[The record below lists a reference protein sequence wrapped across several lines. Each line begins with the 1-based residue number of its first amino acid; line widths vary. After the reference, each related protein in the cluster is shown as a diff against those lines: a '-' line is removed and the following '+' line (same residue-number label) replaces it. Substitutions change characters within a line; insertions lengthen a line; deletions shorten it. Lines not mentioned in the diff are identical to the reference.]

1 MIRQVVVAAALLL
14 TLAACENP
22 NDYLPKQQVVA
33 DKPALPQAQATE
45 LVRTIVTPC
54 ERAMDRA
61 SGAISAMAASNIAPT
76 TAREPVAAIKTAC
89 SGAFE
94 QLQKSDASG
103 EVRDACLAAV
113 YARESV
119 ADTAIAILDGKATS
133 LTPSTLQYKA
143 ADQAAA
149 SRACIAALAR
159 AG

>member
-1 MIRQVVVAAALLL
+1 MIRQVIAAALLL

-22 NDYLPKQQVVA
+22 NDYLPKQQVA
-33 DKPALPQAQATE
+33 PEKPALPRVEATE
-45 LVRTIVTPC
+45 LVRNIVGPC

-61 SGAISAMAASNIAPT
+61 SGTITAMAAANTAPT
-76 TAREPVAAIKTAC
+76 SAREPVTAIKTTC
-89 SGAFE
+89 SGAFD
-94 QLQKSDASG
+94 QLQKSEASG

-119 ADTAIAILDGKATS
+119 ADTAITILDGKATS